1 MSDVQGRL
9 FPAFNRLPES
19 GFLVVLLRE
28 LGDPLDADC
37 VFVVASHMIE
47 DTARLLAEFLQ
58 SSNGAPISLSSLDQC
73 VPPLPGST
81 WNFGI
86 AEATSEWVIK
96 LVEGGRLMQWPDAV
110 ETPVDGIRGLIA
122 NLHLQSG
129 EAFAPE
135 GPLPDCDYTGL
146 RRRVFGLRAR
156 ELSDRVHGLQPLRD
170 HTVDLV
176 TSGKVDA
183 HQLEDLQSDLD
194 AALSGE
200 LGELGHEHD
209 GAWCVVIDTERALRV
224 NSLFST
230 PLQGGI
236 RTVVIA
242 YGASLSTACWLHAV
256 VKAKPDLFLRSDRL
270 VRDPAGDE
278 QIRSVRIVPE
288 AELGW
293 VGIDLTGRRN
303 SDAYDALVEVV
314 DGLLEHGVA
323 MRVSSVVDSIKS
335 VMKKA
340 PTARLAVGA

>member
-73 VPPLPGST
+73 VHPLPGST

-96 LVEGGRLMQWPDAV
+96 LVEGRRLMQWPDAV

-200 LGELGHEHD
+200 LGELGHELAATGAADVAHTIVGLAD
-209 GAWCVVIDTERALRV
+209 GGVA
-224 NSLFST
+224 
-230 PLQGGI
+230 
-236 RTVVIA
+236 
-242 YGASLSTACWLHAV
+242 AV
-256 VKAKPDLFLRSDRL
+256 EEIGHP
-270 VRDPAGDE
+270 
-278 QIRSVRIVPE
+278 
-288 AELGW
+288 
-293 VGIDLTGRRN
+293 
-303 SDAYDALVEVV
+303 
-314 DGLLEHGVA
+314 GLLELLGFAVVEPQALAAAALINDDCAVQDFHLDFVHVRIAFRAVHLYLLPPLHSILLSGPKSRQF
-323 MRVSSVVDSIKS
+323 MRYPP
-335 VMKKA
+335 A
-340 PTARLAVGA
+340 NQ